1 MHSRVRIQQ
10 KGKMYSSSGGSRG
23 GVWEAQSPLIFSPN
37 GGPKGLKK
45 ILETSPP
52 PPPFLRVWMT
62 APHPL
67 SQGLNLALS
76 RVHKNAKLGV
86 FYTKSFEMTPVRL
99 GRESL

>member
-1 MHSRVRIQQ
+1 
-10 KGKMYSSSGGSRG
+10 MYSSSGGSRG
-23 GVWEAQSPLIFSPN
+23 GVWGAQPPLIFRPN
-37 GGPKGLKK
+37 CGPKGLEK
-45 ILETSPP
+45 ILETTPPP

-67 SQGLNLALS
+67 SQGLDLALS